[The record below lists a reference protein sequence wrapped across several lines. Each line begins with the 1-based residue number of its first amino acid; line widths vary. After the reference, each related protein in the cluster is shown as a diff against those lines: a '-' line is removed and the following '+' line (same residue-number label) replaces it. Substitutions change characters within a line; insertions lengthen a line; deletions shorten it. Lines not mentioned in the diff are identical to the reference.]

1 MLLFELKPEKIVKTV
16 NTMKNYGAMDLFKLF
31 YGLVINDINIKQI
44 FMELI
49 LREVQP
55 KIKNTFTISRK
66 SIDFQPS
73 LIVELKSDGFSG
85 FGEATSNP
93 YYKLPLQ

>member
-1 MLLFELKPEKIVKTV
+1 MLLFELEPEKIVKTV

-31 YGLVINDINIKQI
+31 GLVINDINIKQI

-93 YYKLPLQ
+93 YYQLPLQ